1 MKKIFISI
9 IVLLMTISIYQVS
22 FAVKGQSSI
31 PLNFT
36 GANKISQDTK
46 NITFTVSLGEFTEIP
61 QNPIIGYEA
70 ILEYDKNIFS
80 SVTVEGLNNWK
91 ADYAE
96 GTGRLLGETLTIGE
110 ANKEITKITLTLK
123 DGVEPGTTTVKLKS
137 VLLTVNDDLDF
148 NYEKEATLTIEK
160 KAEEEQPK
168 EDKNEVPAQNT
179 TEEDKTKDESK
190 DKTEKEQ
197 ETDNSKKSN
206 NTQVKAN
213 EDKTTSTKKLPA
225 TGMGKV
231 AMIVTVV
238 AIIGIGCLI
247 KYKSIEIK

>member
-22 FAVKGQSSI
+22 YAVEGQASI

-36 GANKISQDTK
+36 GATQISQDTK
-46 NITFTVSLGEFTEIP
+46 TVTFTVSLGEFTEIP

-70 ILEYDKNIFS
+70 ILEYDKNIFT

-96 GTGRLLGETLTIGE
+96 ATGRLLGETLTIGE

-190 DKTEKEQ
+190 NETKKEQ

-225 TGMGKV
+225 TGMEKV
-231 AMIVTVV
+231 AMIVILV
-238 AIIGIGCLI
+238 AIVGIGCLI